1 MLLYTTLLHT
11 NVRHHMCANASHVA
25 ISAHTMVW
33 LPVMCSAVIMLAS
46 LMHNIA
52 HHAMANMISPS
63 QSIIGGSGDVAM
75 RPHWA
80 ESLEDADG
88 E

>member
-1 MLLYTTLLHT
+1 
-11 NVRHHMCANASHVA
+11 
-25 ISAHTMVW
+25 MVW
-33 LPVMCSAVIMLAS
+33 LSITCSAVIMLAS
-46 LMHNIA
+46 LMQEIA
-52 HHAMANMISPS
+52 HHAMSNMITPS

-80 ESLEDADG
+80 ESLVDADG